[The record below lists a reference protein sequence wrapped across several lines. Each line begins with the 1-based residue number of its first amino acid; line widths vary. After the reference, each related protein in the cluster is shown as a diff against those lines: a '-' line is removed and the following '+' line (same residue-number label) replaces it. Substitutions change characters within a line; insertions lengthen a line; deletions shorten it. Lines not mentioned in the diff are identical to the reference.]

1 MATNDISKHFKITV
15 KNSNGS
21 RTDTTIT
28 SDTQFANFAANTLI
42 RNIDS
47 GEQYRKNSSF
57 SNVFDKTDTFSDYLL
72 PNSITCGIDGQGGNA
87 VTSITYTPS
96 RVKGTITY
104 TMDDFIKNGEFR
116 VTSVDNGNSD
126 WGFSSAYWDT
136 ANKTLNFVRT
146 RYIQPSK
153 VSVITQG
160 AGNAVDSGSW
170 RLNADGSCNILLNK
184 GVEFVKKSELTTKIY
199 ENMYMVLS
207 VAGYVRGAVYN
218 ASDLRGG
225 SGYRVLESD
234 VPAYGSYYCIS
245 SRNIDAGDLGVI
257 MASQLGCTEG
267 TGYYNRHLTIFV
279 RKN

>member
-21 RTDTTIT
+21 RTDTVIT
-28 SDTQFANFAANTLI
+28 SDTQFANFAANTLV

-47 GEQYRKNSSF
+47 GEQYRKNGSF
-57 SNVFDKTDTFSDYLL
+57 SNVYDKNDTFSDYLL
-72 PNSITCGIDGQGGNA
+72 PNSITCEIDGQGGNA

-116 VTSVDNGNSD
+116 ATSDDSGDSD
-126 WGFSSAYWDT
+126 WGFSSASWDT

-160 AGNAVDSGSW
+160 TGNAVGSGSW
-170 RLNADGSCNILLNK
+170 QLNPDGSCNILLNK
-184 GVEFVKKSELTTKIY
+184 DVEFVKKSELTTNIY
-199 ENMYMVLS
+199 ENMYTVLS
-207 VAGYVRGAVYN
+207 VTGYVRGTVYN
-218 ASDLRGG
+218 ASDLRSG
-225 SGYRVLESD
+225 SGYKVLESD
-234 VPAYGSYYCIS
+234 IPAYGSYYCVS

-257 MASQLGCTEG
+257 TAHKLGCTEG

-279 RKN
+279 RKS